1 MKRFPILRGDLL
13 HWKKVG
19 RAFFFAVLVGILCMM
34 CIYDW
39 YYYVLEGQQDAVVA
53 FIFGNTVIG
62 WFFPIEM
69 SVAAAYPVYMYCS
82 EWKNGFWKPVVERVG
97 KKCYLQEKPVAC
109 FLQGMLIY
117 FVGKLLEIL
126 ILVVTAKISG
136 APIVSKGIGLCPW
149 EEHPIFYMILASFS
163 ISMAAGFWSSLAF
176 LLASW
181 QMDLF
186 IAIIIP
192 LTGYVC
198 LTYLLPWDLVNIAA
212 LKAFPDSVWMSFG
225 YSILLFGI
233 LSLGCIVLS
242 RRLLARRMENEHVA

>member
-34 CIYDW
+34 CIYEE
-39 YYYVLEGQQDAVVA
+39 YYYIWKNGADIAGA
-53 FIFGNTVIG
+53 FIRGNTVVG

-69 SVAAAYPVYMYCS
+69 SVAAAYPIYMYCS
-82 EWKNGFWKPVVERVG
+82 EWKNGFWKPVIERVG

-117 FVGKLLEIL
+117 FVGKLLEL
-126 ILVVTAKISG
+126 LSLLVVAWVSK
-136 APIVSKGIGLCPW
+136 APITAMENGCPW
-149 EEHPIFYMILASFS
+149 QEHPIFYMIVVSFS
-163 ISMAAGFWSSLAF
+163 ISTAAGFWSSLAF

-198 LTYLLPWDLVNIAA
+198 LTYLLPWDLVSIAA
-212 LKAFPDSVWMSFG
+212 LRIFPESVWVCFG

>member
-34 CIYDW
+34 CIYEEC
-39 YYYVLEGQQDAVVA
+39 YYIWKNGADIAGA
-53 FIFGNTVIG
+53 FIRGNTVVG

-69 SVAAAYPVYMYCS
+69 SVAAAYPIYMYCS
-82 EWKNGFWKPVVERVG
+82 EWKNGFWKPVIERVG

-126 ILVVTAKISG
+126 SLLLVAWVSK
-136 APIVSKGIGLCPW
+136 APITIMNNGCPW
-149 EEHPIFYMILASFS
+149 QEHPIFYMIIVSFS
-163 ISMAAGFWSSLAF
+163 TSMAAGFWSSLAF

-198 LTYLLPWDLVNIAA
+198 LTYLLPWDLVSIAA
-212 LKAFPDSVWMSFG
+212 LRLFPESVWMGVG
-225 YSILLFGI
+225 YSVLLFGI

>member
-1 MKRFPILRGDLL
+1 
-13 HWKKVG
+13 
-19 RAFFFAVLVGILCMM
+19 
-34 CIYDW
+34 
-39 YYYVLEGQQDAVVA
+39 
-53 FIFGNTVIG
+53 
-62 WFFPIEM
+62 
-69 SVAAAYPVYMYCS
+69 
-82 EWKNGFWKPVVERVG
+82 
-97 KKCYLQEKPVAC
+97 
-109 FLQGMLIY
+109 
-117 FVGKLLEIL
+117 
-126 ILVVTAKISG
+126 
-136 APIVSKGIGLCPW
+136 
-149 EEHPIFYMILASFS
+149 
-163 ISMAAGFWSSLAF
+163 MAAGFWSSLAF

-225 YSILLFGI
+225 YSVLLFGI

>member
-39 YYYVLEGQQDAVVA
+39 YYYMWTIGQDAVGV
-53 FIFGNTVIG
+53 FLLGNSFTG

-97 KKCYLQEKPVAC
+97 KKCYLQEKPMAC
-109 FLQGMLIY
+109 FLQGMVIY

-126 ILVVTAKISG
+126 ILVVSAKLSG
-136 APIVSKGIGLCPW
+136 SPITVMDNGCPW
-149 EEHPIFYMILASFS
+149 QNHPIFYMIVVSFS
-163 ISMAAGFWSSLAF
+163 TSMAAGFWSSLAF

-225 YSILLFGI
+225 YSVLLFGI